1 MGIRDSATILNSC
14 SASSWSALFGT
25 ITITKKNN
33 NNIII
38 TINDIAGHA
47 MQDHNC
53 LNLIEFAKKTND
65 IS

>member
-25 ITITKKNN
+25 IRIKKKNN
-33 NNIII
+33 NITI

-47 MQDHNC
+47 MQGHNC

-65 IS
+65 II

>member
-38 TINDIAGHA
+38 TKNNNNIIITINDIAGHA
-47 MQDHNC
+47 MQGHNC
-53 LNLIEFAKKTND
+53 LNLK
-65 IS
+65 